1 MFQISSM
8 AGKKMADNAQHI
20 SQEIGKIVSSLQ
32 FHDITRQEIEHIHEA
47 LVEKGLDSKCALVTD
62 GRFSGA
68 CRGPVI
74 GHVSPEAMEGGPIAL
89 VQDGDIIEIDIPNR
103 ILKVRLSEEELAA
116 RRAAW
121 TPPPPKVTKGYLA
134 RYVRTVSSAAAGAI
148 VR

>member
-1 MFQISSM
+1 MREMIS
-8 AGKKMADNAQHI
+8 A
-20 SQEIGKIVSSLQ
+20 
-32 FHDITRQEIEHIHEA
+32 TEA
-47 LVEKGLDSKCALVTD
+47 LVEKGLDSRCALVTD